1 MFAHY
6 PYRRRDLLP
15 LPHMHTEMER
25 EEEGGGEMER
35 REEQSSGPTSSS
47 VVNRQRRHQSTLLA
61 RSSCRRRRLRLL
73 LENWRPLHHGQTSL
87 VACTSSSILDSVV
100 AVSVAVDVASSLSLL
115 SLFVPSFLPFVA
127 VVAITSRSI

>member
-25 EEEGGGEMER
+25 EEEGGGGMER

-47 VVNRQRRHQSTLLA
+47 IVNRQRRHQSTLLA
-61 RSSCRRRRLRLL
+61 RSSCRRLL

>member
-1 MFAHY
+1 
-6 PYRRRDLLP
+6 
-15 LPHMHTEMER
+15 
-25 EEEGGGEMER
+25 MER

-47 VVNRQRRHQSTLLA
+47 IVNRQRRHQSTLLA
-61 RSSCRRRRLRLL
+61 RSSCRRRRRLRLRLL
-73 LENWRPLHHGQTSL
+73 LENWRPLHRGQTSL

>member
-1 MFAHY
+1 M
-6 PYRRRDLLP
+6 
-15 LPHMHTEMER
+15 
-25 EEEGGGEMER
+25 GR

-47 VVNRQRRHQSTLLA
+47 IVNRQRRHQSTLLA
-61 RSSCRRRRLRLL
+61 RSSCRRRRRLRLL